1 MGYFCDRTVN
11 ELVIMRERS
20 KNNSTKSRF
29 DRKHLLVYGT
39 VVKKMPRH
47 SATAMRV
54 GGGGGGGLI
63 ATSEAKEGLGAVW
76 CDIKM
81 HFCRQE
87 KERNFSS

>member
-20 KNNSTKSRF
+20 ENNNTKSRF

-54 GGGGGGGLI
+54 GGGGGRVNSNKRGKGRFGRCL
-63 ATSEAKEGLGAVW
+63 V
-76 CDIKM
+76 
-81 HFCRQE
+81 
-87 KERNFSS
+87 